1 MSRRRQYAMIVLLL
15 GVVCAGAIRGAE
27 APAVPAPKPD
37 AALLEMFGRGR
48 GASPDILFLAPQL
61 TAPPKDYE
69 AIIQSVSAVG
79 TTLEH
84 ATLDMEAFC
93 SLGTLPVLQAAKYQ
107 IVPVRNVPW
116 DGACERILKL
126 FALREETRKAEDVRL
141 APLCVLL
148 GAEASPDALRKT
160 LPRLLKTGALV
171 FFAPQSDALPMVLSW
186 HNRIWPGRHERR
198 PVRFDHWIPT
208 LSEIAGVPP
217 PADVAAV
224 SILPLLTGAGYQR
237 PLEKSLRAFASPFP
251 EAETACTMFAYFDA
265 LPATLPWVPD
275 FAESRSGYYP
285 AERAF
290 FASALPLSAEVAS
303 NYHAASGGSAQG
315 FYLRTVQKK
324 VDFVFPAGVSCV
336 IRAWGNPVF
345 SSWQAQEPK
354 RWTLDAPGGVPLEF
368 FILVPSGID
377 PATLPIFRREA
388 ERPAQVSRKKEAS

>member
-1 MSRRRQYAMIVLLL
+1 MSRRSLRALIVLLL
-15 GVVCAGAIRGAE
+15 GVMCAGAIRGAE
-27 APAVPAPKPD
+27 SPASSTPKPD
-37 AALLEMFGRGR
+37 AALLEMVGRGS

-69 AIIQSVSAVG
+69 GIIQSVSAVG

-116 DGACERILKL
+116 EGACERILKL
-126 FALREETRKAEDVRL
+126 FALRDETHKAEGTRL

-148 GAEASPDALRKT
+148 GAEASPEVLRQT
-160 LPRLLKTGALV
+160 LPHLLKTGALI
-171 FFAPQSDALPMVLSW
+171 FFAPQSDALPMVLVW
-186 HNRIWPGRHERR
+186 HNRIWPGKHERR

-208 LSEIAGVPP
+208 LAEVVGVPP

-251 EAETACTMFAYFDA
+251 ETETACTMFAYFDA

-275 FAESRSGYYP
+275 FTESRSGYYP

-290 FASALPLSAEVAS
+290 FASALPLSAEVAT
-303 NYHAASGGSAQG
+303 NYRATASGSAQG

-324 VDFVFPAGVSCV
+324 VDVVFPPGVSCV

-345 SSWQAQEPK
+345 SSWQAKEPK

-377 PATLPIFRREA
+377 PAQLPIFRQAKARP
-388 ERPAQVSRKKEAS
+388 ERVARKKEAS